1 MGKIQIA
8 MVAKPV
14 RRARFAWRAGAALM
28 VGAVAALLTPAMA
41 DTGPR
46 RIVSLNMCTDQLL
59 LDLVPPERI
68 AAVSYLGTD
77 ATLSAYAKELQQF
90 KKLRGTAED
99 VPALEP
105 DLIIAGEYTTG
116 ATVDLLRR
124 VGQNVLIVPMATDF
138 DGMRATVRQI
148 AAAVGEVA
156 RGEEVLQHFDDR
168 LRAARSTVASRP
180 TALAYQ
186 VGSFVSGPESLLD
199 AAMTAA
205 GYRNLARELKLG
217 AGGRLPLE
225 QLLTSPPD
233 LLVLANASDD
243 FRTVLADNLRHPALQ
258 QAMRRR
264 PSVHLPMPYW
274 MCATPKIAD
283 AVEILASMKA
293 TGLAYHAPHHA
304 TVRAAERPQ

>member
-1 MGKIQIA
+1 
-8 MVAKPV
+8 MVLAL
-14 RRARFAWRAGAALM
+14 GAD
-28 VGAVAALLTPAMA
+28 AVAVAQTPASQS
-41 DTGPR
+41 PR

-59 LDLVPPERI
+59 LDLVEPERI
-68 AAVSYLGTD
+68 AGISYLGTD
-77 ATLSAYAKELQQF
+77 ATLSADAKRLQPF
-90 KKLRGTAED
+90 KKLRGTAEE
-99 VPALEP
+99 VLGLEP

-124 VGQNVLIVPMATDF
+124 VGQKVLIVPMATDF

-148 AAAVGEVA
+148 AAAVGEVG

-168 LRAARSTVASRP
+168 LRAARSTVQSRP

-199 AAMTAA
+199 AALTAA

-225 QLLTSPPD
+225 QLLSTPPD
-233 LLVLANASDD
+233 LLVLANAPDD

-258 QAMRRR
+258 QAMRNR

-274 MCATPKIAD
+274 MCATPKIAE

-293 TGLAYHAPHHA
+293 TGLAHAAH
-304 TVRAAERPQ
+304 VRALEHPQ